1 MLPSGGSGLT
11 ESQMQ
16 RDFPGFDVLW
26 PEREFREWV
35 AERQEPEDYSAAF
48 CGFMKR
54 KRAEM

>member
-1 MLPSGGSGLT
+1 
-11 ESQMQ
+11 MQ

-48 CGFMKR
+48 CGLMKR
-54 KRAEM
+54 TRAEM